1 MEITKLATQLATH
14 LSHPRMCFPP
24 SEQFSADISIL
35 TENCKKTTQ
44 PPNCK
49 KKCDVTDKV
58 QKKAMWPAKCKKKRW
73 NGQTAKKMQ
82 CDRHSAKKKR
92 CERQSVKKK
101 EMGRAK
107 RKKKRWNGQSAKKMQ
122 LGSLLCLAFGKGSQQ
137 DETTKPRLA
146 ALFFLVCVSLCVDL
160 HTPLLLKQGSGQHDV
175 SNTQFFFTCQHKTP
189 QMHDWHFFFS
199 SLWEKK
205 KGTH

>member
-49 KKCDVTDKV
+49 KTCDVTDKV
-58 QKKAMWPAKCKKKRW
+58 QKKAMWPAKCKKKAMERAKCKKNAMW
-73 NGQTAKKMQ
+73 QTQ
-82 CDRHSAKKKR
+82 CKKKAMWAAK
-92 CERQSVKKK
+92 CKKK

-146 ALFFLVCVSLCVDL
+146 ALFFLCVCLCVWICI
-160 HTPLLLKQGSGQHDV
+160 LLCFW
-175 SNTQFFFTCQHKTP
+175 SNDQDSTTCPILSFFTCQHKTP
-189 QMHDWHFFFS
+189 QMHDWHFF
-199 SLWEKK
+199 
-205 KGTH
+205 